1 MPGSGQGRVEHQ
13 TRNQKATF
21 QGPVGFVHGVQLD
34 SEWWLKVPRLRF
46 FDTPGNSGSLSVRKK
61 NGAARLDPWEFFVLL
76 ALNILFL
83 SVKKIRKFPSI

>member
-46 FDTPGNSGSLSVRKK
+46 FHTPG
-61 NGAARLDPWEFFVLL
+61 
-76 ALNILFL
+76 L
-83 SVKKIRKFPSI
+83 SVKNSKSVTNLVQNLLLYSI